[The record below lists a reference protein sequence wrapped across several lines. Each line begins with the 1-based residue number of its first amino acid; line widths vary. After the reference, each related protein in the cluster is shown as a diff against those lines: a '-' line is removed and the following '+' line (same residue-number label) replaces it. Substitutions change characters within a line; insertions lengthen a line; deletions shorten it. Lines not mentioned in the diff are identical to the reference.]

1 MTSKWTRARSALA
14 IWLGLIAA
22 MQAGAQ
28 RTVAEQYFAM
38 SVNEE
43 RAAAGLPALAW
54 NSPLAFVAHQHA
66 ERMAAANTMSH
77 QLRGEPELSER
88 AATTGTNF
96 PVLAENVG
104 VGPSPADLHRAL
116 MDSPHHRENILDPK
130 VNSVGIAV
138 VFARGSLWVVED
150 FALDLPKI
158 SLAGQERQVAGLVQS
173 TGMLD
178 VIPTT
183 DARSMCG
190 MSSGFVGTRP
200 AFTMRYTADSLRR
213 LPDELLARLSQG
225 GVSWAAVGACRPA
238 GSGLYNIAIVLYR

>member
-1 MTSKWTRARSALA
+1 MTCRWIPACTA
-14 IWLGLIAA
+14 LGLCLAVFAA
-22 MQAGAQ
+22 LRAGAQ
-28 RTVAEQYFAM
+28 RTGAEQYFAM

-43 RAAAGLPALAW
+43 RAAAGLPGLAW
-54 NSPLAFVAHQHA
+54 NGPLAYVAHQHA

-88 AATTGTNF
+88 AATTGTNY

-116 MDSPHHRENILDPK
+116 MNSPHHRENILDPK
-130 VNSVGIAV
+130 VNSIGIAV

-158 SLAGQERQVAGLVQS
+158 PLADQERRVAGLVQS

-178 VIPTT
+178 VIPTAE
-183 DARSMCG
+183 ARSMCA

-200 AFTMRYTADSLRR
+200 AFTMRYTADALNR

-238 GSGLYNIAIVLYR
+238 GSGMYNIAVVLYR